1 MVRFPHGGAPES
13 RRPAEALVLLQRALS
28 IVLVLLGVALV
39 LLLPWPWA
47 EVPEVEAAKRTKFTC
62 VHSFSE
68 GNVHAFNPG
77 TSPITIQ
84 SASYLETGQLSQP
97 ATRELAPG
105 TAYRF
110 GGLRVMQLT
119 SASPF
124 LVHPDSY
131 DGAGTMV
138 TGTCYRG
145 K

>member
-1 MVRFPHGGAPES
+1 LIV
-13 RRPAEALVLLQRALS
+13 VLQRLLS
-28 IVLVLLGVALV
+28 VVLVLLGVGLG
-39 LLLPWPWA
+39 LLLPRPWA
-47 EVPEVEAAKRTKFTC
+47 EVEEAEAAKRTKFTC

-77 TSPITIQ
+77 TSPISIQ

-110 GGLRVMQLT
+110 GGLRVMQRT

-124 LVHPDSY
+124 LVQPDSY
-131 DGAGTMV
+131 DGAGTTV
-138 TGTCYRG
+138 PGTCYRG